1 MHQSNEGRGPFPAN
15 GAVPSCI
22 HKNAGERRFTSA
34 AAGEAANPTEGESI
48 AFSASSRP
56 AQTGRW
62 QFLAIC
68 GALLAFSPQL
78 QALDPAKSIFQ
89 FNCQNWTLLNGLP
102 AERVNAIAQSKDGYI
117 WISSQKGLIQFDGVA
132 FRDIP
137 DAESGGQ
144 IASSISESKD
154 GRVWLSLPSGDF
166 GSIDGARFV
175 AAGDVRRIA
184 PGIPS
189 TAFLAASDGAVWTGS
204 ALGWQRWGGDGPVD
218 TSSQKTMGPVS
229 SLSEDK
235 TGRVWIGT
243 AGAGLSYW
251 SKGKAKPFADPE
263 VGKAVVLS
271 VKTDLGGDVWGATS
285 QGLFRYDASFRQRET
300 PNYRCDRALRGA
312 LLSPRRDGITGKDG
326 SLCQEAIVAH
336 GMVLAGSQSQ

>member
-1 MHQSNEGRGPFPAN
+1 VHQSNEGRGPFPAH
-15 GAVPSCI
+15 GAVPSRI

-132 FRDIP
+132 FRAIP
-137 DAESGGQ
+137 TP
-144 IASSISESKD
+144 
-154 GRVWLSLPSGDF
+154 SL
-166 GSIDGARFV
+166 
-175 AAGDVRRIA
+175 
-184 PGIPS
+184 
-189 TAFLAASDGAVWTGS
+189 
-204 ALGWQRWGGDGPVD
+204 
-218 TSSQKTMGPVS
+218 
-229 SLSEDK
+229 
-235 TGRVWIGT
+235 
-243 AGAGLSYW
+243 
-251 SKGKAKPFADPE
+251 
-263 VGKAVVLS
+263 VGKSPAAFPS
-271 VKTDLGGDVWGATS
+271 RKTEGCGFPFLRVTS
-285 QGLFRYDASFRQRET
+285 EALTEPGSSRQAMFAE
-300 PNYRCDRALRGA
+300 
-312 LLSPRRDGITGKDG
+312 
-326 SLCQEAIVAH
+326 
-336 GMVLAGSQSQ
+336 